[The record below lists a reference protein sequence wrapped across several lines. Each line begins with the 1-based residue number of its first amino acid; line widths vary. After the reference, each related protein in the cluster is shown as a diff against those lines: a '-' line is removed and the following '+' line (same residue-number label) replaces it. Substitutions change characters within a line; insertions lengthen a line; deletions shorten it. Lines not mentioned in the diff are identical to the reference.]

1 MNKHDQM
8 IERSERDSAWLTSV
22 PRVDSARM
30 DSGRLILELSTGV
43 AISLPWPQLRIG
55 GPSPSSVEI
64 MGGGLD
70 VYFPECD
77 EAVFVPDLLAEIANV
92 KQAA

>member
-1 MNKHDQM
+1 MSKHDEM
-8 IERSERDSAWLTSV
+8 IERSERESDWLATV
-22 PRVDSARM
+22 PRVNSARM
-30 DSGRLILELSTGV
+30 DGGRLIMEFSTGV
-43 AISLPWPQLRIG
+43 VVSVPWPQLRIG
-55 GPSPSSVEI
+55 GQSPSLVEI

-70 VYFPECD
+70 VYFPELD